1 VASLELVVV
10 PFCDF
15 GVGEQRVV
23 AAEEARLYTA
33 GDIVGG
39 RVVPSCW
46 VIGVLPVAVLWLVDG
61 KPLNV
66 VVSGEVTSVGLQLT
80 SSTYSSYR
88 VMTNLA

>member
-1 VASLELVVV
+1 MPGPAEPADAEVEVALAGFFVLCRGRVCFEVVARVFERDSVAALELVVV

-33 GDIVGG
+33 GDVVGG

-46 VIGVLPVAVLWLVDG
+46 VV
-61 KPLNV
+61 
-66 VVSGEVTSVGLQLT
+66 
-80 SSTYSSYR
+80 
-88 VMTNLA
+88 